1 MFIVGLAKWWYTLG
15 WKGRVGAVGQSLLGV
30 YDYFSIDL
38 LIRTLFAPFKQDSAG
53 RVDGPLN
60 VQMKAFF
67 DQLTSRLIGAVMRT
81 ILIVIGSVTL
91 LLVAVWGL
99 VRLVIWPIVPSLPAV
114 AVVLAMSGWIPW
126 KI

>member
-15 WKGRVGAVGQSLLGV
+15 WKGRVRAVGQSLLGV

-53 RVDGPLN
+53 RVDGPMN

-81 ILIVIGSVTL
+81 ILIVVGSVTL
-91 LLVAVWGL
+91 LLVTIWGL